1 MVRQWNKASEKQ
13 GRGAQQH
20 KPRPKRTEMMNE
32 DYIPGGNR
40 AFHEWQQFLT
50 EKVTANGAAWNIQQ
64 SVIDEQTTQN
74 AVYNT
79 LYANIKIKQV
89 RTTQQVDA
97 HKVGRRSYTTFL
109 RQLVQGYLVNN
120 PLIPFDEKRAM
131 GLNPREGRGKREK
144 IVEIPVV
151 SLVAIGGAFMRFEVR
166 MPGTSGRA
174 RMNPLSNGVE
184 LRVYFTKGGN
194 SAPRLSEE
202 GQQVLLPIEAR
213 EVHTLLSTRAIFTK
227 DTKMQGYT
235 MHVQAR
241 YVNTVDPEKSGPW
254 SNEVTMVVS

>member
-1 MVRQWNKASEKQ
+1 
-13 GRGAQQH
+13 
-20 KPRPKRTEMMNE
+20 MNN
-32 DYIPGGNR
+32 DYIPGGNGS
-40 AFHEWQQFLT
+40 FHEWQQFLT
-50 EKVTANGAAWNIQQ
+50 EKVTANGAAWNILAT
-64 SVIDEQTTQN
+64 VTNDLVTQN

-131 GLNPREGRGKREK
+131 GLNPRDGRGKREK
-144 IVEIPVV
+144 IVEIPVL
-151 SLVAIGGAFMRFEVR
+151 SLVTIGGAFMRFEVR

-174 RMNPLSNGVE
+174 RMHPEANGVE
-184 LRVYFTKGGN
+184 LRVYFTKGGS
-194 SAPRLSEE
+194 SAPRPSEE
-202 GQQVLLPIEAR
+202 GQQVALPMEAR
-213 EVHTLLSTRAIFTK
+213 EVHTVLRTRAVFIE

-241 YVNTVDPEKSGPW
+241 YVNTSDPDKSGPW